1 MFGTSFEIIIIFV
14 LFLANG
20 FFAASEIAIVSAR
33 RSRLQQQADAGK
45 KSAQQA
51 LDLAANPD
59 RFLATVQV
67 GMTLINT
74 LAAAFGGASLNAPV
88 ASLIRNIP
96 LLAPY
101 ATSLSLG
108 LVVVL
113 ITYFELIIGELVPKR
128 LGLQSSETFAIF
140 ISPF

>member
-1 MFGTSFEIIIIFV
+1 MFGTGFEIIIIFV

-51 LDLAANPD
+51 LDLAANPN

-74 LAAAFGGASLNAPV
+74 LAAAFGGASLNAPI
-88 ASLIRNIP
+88 ASLIRHIP

-101 ATSLSLG
+101 ADSLSLSI
-108 LVVVL
+108 VVIL
-113 ITYFELIIGELVPKR
+113 ITYFSLIIGELVPKR
-128 LGLQSSETFAIF
+128 L
-140 ISPF
+140 